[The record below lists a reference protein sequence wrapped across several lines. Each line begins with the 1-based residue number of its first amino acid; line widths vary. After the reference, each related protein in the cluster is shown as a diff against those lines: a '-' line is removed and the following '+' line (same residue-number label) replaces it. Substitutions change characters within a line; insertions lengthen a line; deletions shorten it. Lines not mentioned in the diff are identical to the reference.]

1 MSPPGVFSAQLQVPI
16 CKPASYRTDSSGAQ
30 PSAKQSGQ
38 QALGGAAASFPLSY
52 TSQSL
57 LQGGHFS
64 LCYNDRI
71 MAELTPLT
79 PHSVFT
85 SRRMAEF
92 CRNLAEN
99 GNVRLACRVAG
110 VSAQTAYRA
119 RRATPAFAACWDAA
133 LVQSRMAVEQ
143 VLADRAINGVEEAVY
158 YHGEEVAMRRRYD
171 SRLLLAH
178 LARLDA
184 KAEAEGAAQLAGHF
198 DAALQRLEQGEQVV
212 EPVPAGEAPM
222 RDAPKDGDADGD
234 VDADEEALPPVEA
247 ALRWLEQ
254 QRGGPLDAFDDEEDW
269 PDQDAD
275 EGPEDGPKD
284 GPKDGRKD
292 GRQWGEGNSGP

>member
-1 MSPPGVFSAQLQVPI
+1 MTEYRALVAADAANATPANSIFSPHRRAKFCDQL
-16 CKPASYRTDSSGAQ
+16 A
-30 PSAKQSGQ
+30 
-38 QALGGAAASFPLSY
+38 
-52 TSQSL
+52 
-57 LQGGHFS
+57 H
-64 LCYNDRI
+64 
-71 MAELTPLT
+71 
-79 PHSVFT
+79 H
-85 SRRMAEF
+85 
-92 CRNLAEN
+92 
-99 GNVRLACRVAG
+99 GNVRLACRAAG
-110 VSAQTAYRA
+110 VSPQTAYRA
-119 RRATPAFAACWDAA
+119 RRACADFAACWDAA
-133 LVQSRMAVEQ
+133 LVLARDVAEQ
-143 VLADRAINGVEEAVY
+143 VLADRAINGVEEPVF
-158 YHGEEVAMRRRYD
+158 YHGEEVARRRRYD